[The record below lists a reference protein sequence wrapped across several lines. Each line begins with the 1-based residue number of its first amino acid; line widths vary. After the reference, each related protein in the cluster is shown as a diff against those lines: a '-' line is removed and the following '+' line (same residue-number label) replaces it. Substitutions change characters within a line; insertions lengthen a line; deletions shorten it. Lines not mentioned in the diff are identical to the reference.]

1 MNFYN
6 VEIEKSILSTLITD
20 PVYIEKV
27 YLDPD
32 SFYLPAH
39 REIYKA
45 MLELNEDEDKY
56 VDEEMLKLK
65 LINNIEN
72 IDDVLLDILM
82 STPVAN
88 IQAYAKTLNEL
99 KQKRDIWVLAGEIRE
114 ELAHNADIND
124 IISLADKINADDSYE
139 LLGCELN
146 DIVEK
151 EPEFYLKEFLPIPK
165 GTTTLLSAPGGTG
178 KSWLALQLALRFV
191 AENPAKKAFLW
202 LSEDKNAI
210 SKSRA
215 RKIYYEV
222 LHRDGKMPSNV
233 VLYDRTPPILYN
245 RRNSSVSG
253 KFNKI
258 KYALKDYDFIVFD
271 PLLAFFGGDE
281 NSNGEARTF
290 MQAFLNWALESEKAI
305 IFIHH
310 STKPDESGFTRSRGA
325 SAIVDAVRAAY
336 EINKITVM
344 EGRKRKSVKEK
355 EHLREVRITKDNYG
369 AVIHMQG
376 MTKEVQILPKR
387 AVEVVIEYQDRADGG
402 IELPEIE

>member
-1 MNFYN
+1 LNFYN
-6 VEIEKSILSTLITD
+6 IDIEKSVLCTLVMY
-20 PVYIEKV
+20 PENIEKV
-27 YLDPD
+27 FLESD

-45 MLELNEDEDKY
+45 MLELNEEDKY
-56 VDEEMLKLK
+56 VDEEMLRLK
-65 LINNIEN
+65 LSNISGIE
-72 IDDVLLDILM
+72 DVLLDIVT

-99 KQKRDIWVLAGEIRE
+99 KQKRDIWNYAGEIRQKLKE
-114 ELAHNADIND
+114 DADISD
-124 IISLADKINADDSYE
+124 IISLTDKINIDDTYE

-151 EPEFYLKEFLPIPK
+151 EPEFYLKEFLPVPK
-165 GTTTLLSAPGGTG
+165 GTITLLSAPGGTG
-178 KSWLALQLALRFV
+178 KSWLALQMALKFGID
-191 AENPAKKAFLW
+191 NPTKKAFLW

-215 RKIYYEV
+215 KKIYYEV
-222 LHRDGKMPSNV
+222 LQRDGKMPSNI
-233 VLYDRTPPILYN
+233 VLYDKTPPILYN
-245 RRNSSVSG
+245 RRSSSISG

-290 MQAFLNWALESEKAI
+290 MQAFLNWALESDKAI

-344 EGRKRKSVKEK
+344 EGRKRKNVKEK
-355 EHLREVRITKDNYG
+355 EHLREVKLTKDNYG
-369 AVIHMQG
+369 VALHMQG
-376 MTKEVQILPKR
+376 IMKEVQILPR
-387 AVEVVIEYQDRADGG
+387 RIVEVAIEYQTKAENG
-402 IELPEIE
+402 IELPVIE